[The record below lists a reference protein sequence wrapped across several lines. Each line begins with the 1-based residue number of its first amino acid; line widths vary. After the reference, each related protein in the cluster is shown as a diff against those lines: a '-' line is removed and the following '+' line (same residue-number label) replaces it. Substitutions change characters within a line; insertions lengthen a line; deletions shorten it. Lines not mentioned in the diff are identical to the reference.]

1 MDSRIENNKFY
12 FVTPKFKPVQVP
24 FTPDFQ
30 NGAKIEPN
38 EG

>member
-1 MDSRIENNKFY
+1 MLSFVILKFNPEN
-12 FVTPKFKPVQVP
+12 VP

-30 NGAKIEPN
+30 NGAKIDPK